1 MTAINSKNKGNT
13 NERRISKLLSSTF
26 YHYTLLESA
35 FFRNASSGAFF
46 GGKNQFRT
54 QTHDKDHQ
62 EFGDIICPKNFK
74 FTIECKHYKSP
85 PSWKAVS
92 TQQIKQWDTWIA
104 QASQDA
110 TNAGKKML
118 LIIKY
123 NNCDDFVIVADSYD
137 VPCFGHYKGY
147 NLYLLSDFLTISIEK
162 FFDEK
167 S

>member
-13 NERRISKLLSSTF
+13 NERRISKLFSSTF
-26 YHYTLLESA
+26 FHVTNLESA

-74 FTIECKHYKSP
+74 FAIECKHYKSP
-85 PSWKAVS
+85 PSWKATS
-92 TQQIKQWDTWIA
+92 NQQVKQWDTWIA
-104 QASQDA
+104 QATQDA
-110 TNAGKKML
+110 INAQKKML

-123 NNCDDFVIVADSYD
+123 NNCDDFVIVKDSYNNI
-137 VPCFGHYKGY
+137 PCFGHYKEY
-147 NLYLLSDFLTISIEK
+147 NLYLLSDFLKLNTAD
-162 FFDEK
+162 FFE
-167 S
+167 